1 MSQKSD
7 QEKVHSSDSKKI
19 DSHTVRSL
27 VIIFVLFVM
36 IVSAFV
42 FLRMQVANVST
53 DEQTY
58 RYHYVFVGDTGDSRM
73 LEIINDAAGEYGRKS
88 GVYVEALDTGDES
101 DSSYADRIDM
111 AVAMGVNGIIVGA
124 QEEKDIED
132 AIERASEEEI
142 PVVTVLS
149 DCPDSL
155 RKAFIEPDVYDVG
168 RTYAR
173 SIISV
178 AGARKLNIAVLTGSD
193 NNERFMA
200 GLTDTLQNEGN
211 HLDINIITEDITDM
225 PNFRLM
231 DLVAEMLTDD
241 EMDIDMLLCPTEY
254 TTQIVYQS
262 VMDHNLAGRAQM
274 IGYGINESL
283 LRAVS
288 NGEISALVYIDAD
301 QTGMECVDAL
311 TGYIDAGITRDHV
324 TVESIMITGD
334 NIGRYLDE

>member
-7 QEKVHSSDSKKI
+7 QGKNHSQASKKI
-19 DSHTVRSL
+19 DFHTVRSL
-27 VIIFVLFVM
+27 VIIFILFVM

-53 DEQTY
+53 DEQRY

-73 LEIINDAAGEYGRKS
+73 LEIISNAAGEYGRSS
-88 GVYVEALDTGDES
+88 GAYVEALDTGDES
-101 DSSYADRIDM
+101 DGSYADRIDM
-111 AVAMGVNGIIVGA
+111 AVAMGVDGIIVGS
-124 QEEKDIED
+124 QEKNDIGE
-132 AIERASEEEI
+132 AIEKASQTEI

-155 RKAFIEPDVYDVG
+155 RKAFIEPDAYDVG

-173 SIISV
+173 SIIAV
-178 AGARKLNIAVLTGSD
+178 AGSRQLNIAVLVEND
-193 NNERFMA
+193 DNERFMA

-211 HLDINIITEDITDM
+211 HLDINLITEDITDM

-231 DLVAEMLTDD
+231 DLVAEMLTEK

-262 VMDHNLAGRAQM
+262 VMDHNLAGSAQM

-311 TGYIDAGITRDHV
+311 NGYIEAGITRDHV
-324 TVESIMITGD
+324 TMESIMITSD